1 MSAASDVLGSG
12 AKPWVS
18 GKTYKQGVVVLSPA
32 DNYQAYVRIGAT
44 GAGATDPAS
53 DTTNYRPFGGRA
65 IKSIQRGEITI
76 PNGQISNTATIS
88 AVNTAK
94 SVLMH
99 LGGIGTVGASSPD
112 QAKLTL
118 TNTTTVTAAQRS
130 AGSTVGVYAYQV
142 VEYY

>member
-18 GKTYKQGVVVLSPA
+18 GKTYKQGAVVLSPA
-32 DNYQAYVRIGAT
+32 DNNQAYVRIGAT

-76 PNGQISNTATIS
+76 TTGQPSGTATIS
-88 AVNTAK
+88 SVITAK
-94 SVLMH
+94 AVLTA
-99 LGGIGTVGASSPD
+99 LGGIGFVGTNSDVARLS
-112 QAKLTL
+112 L
-118 TNTTTVTAAQRS
+118 TNATTVTATIRGN
-130 AGSTVGVYAYQV
+130 AGSNCLFGYQV